1 MQTLPP
7 NPKTVKSQ
15 KLLLSSLRDPP
26 LDTEEQT
33 VNNE

>member
-7 NPKTVKSQ
+7 NPKTVKTQ
-15 KLLLSSLRDPP
+15 KLLLSSLKDPP

-33 VNNE
+33 TTNE